1 MDQRSDVEQ
10 ADRLTRRRARVLP
23 VLAVMFMFQQTAY
36 FTNPDLQPMRTVDH
50 VRFSAWLVLSVVLI
64 LVLTTGGMWFRKAS
78 VRALVNDE
86 SALAHRDNAL
96 KWGFVAA
103 MAAGIALY
111 FLSLFEPFGGREAIH
126 LIMTAG
132 IAASLVRF
140 GMLERRSHRDG

>member
-64 LVLTTGGMWFRKAS
+64 LMLTTGGMWFRKAS